1 MVYGFILWGY
11 GLEELVIEK
20 VVIEEL
26 DNGMSVSILKGGIE
40 EARS

>member
-26 DNGMSVSILKGGIE
+26 DNGMSAEYFEG
-40 EARS
+40 RD

>member
-11 GLEELVIEK
+11 GLEEGVIEE

-26 DNGMSVSILKGGIE
+26 DNGMSVSRFEGGD
-40 EARS
+40 